1 MTPTDQT
8 LPAERDHHTGP
19 LLEIR
24 NLSVRY
30 LTEAGEVPAC
40 DDVTLTVRRG
50 EILGIAGE
58 SASGKST
65 LLTALLRLQRTP
77 AVTSGGEVIFHRGG
91 GRPPVDLVRLDERAM
106 SPLRWSD
113 LSIVMQSAMACLN
126 PVMRLRAQFADV
138 ITLKNPTMTRGQVDE
153 RITELLRMVG
163 IAPDY
168 ATAYPHQLSGGMRQ
182 RSLIALALACD
193 PDLVVMDEPTTAV
206 DVVMQRTIL
215 DQVLALQERLGF
227 AIIMVT
233 HDLSLLLEISDRIAI
248 MYGGRVVEV
257 GDAAEIYA
265 HPRHPYTQGLR
276 NAFPPLSEPVR
287 RLTGISGTP
296 PNLLNLPVGCAFA
309 PRCPH
314 AQDDCLALRP
324 ELRTMPTTGAGEP
337 GLAACLHPLDRDETR
352 RQDEDA
358 ARPDAVA
365 VDSEALL
372 ASTMEGAQR

>member
-1 MTPTDQT
+1 MTAT
-8 LPAERDHHTGP
+8 P
-19 LLEIR
+19 LLEVR
-24 NLSVRY
+24 ELCVRY

-40 DDVTLTVRRG
+40 DDVSLSVNRG
-50 EILGIAGE
+50 EVLGIAGE

-65 LLTALLRLQRTP
+65 LLTAIMRLQRTP
-77 AVTSGGEVIFHRGG
+77 AVTWSGQVLYHPVGGGE
-91 GRPPVDLVRLDERAM
+91 PVDLTQLDDRQL

-138 ITLKNPTMTRGQVDE
+138 LKLKNP
-153 RITELLRMVG
+153 RITRREIDDKVAELLRMVG

-182 RSLIALALACD
+182 RALIALSLACD
-193 PDLVVMDEPTTAV
+193 PDIVVMDEPTTAV

-215 DQVLALQERLGF
+215 DQLMALQERLGF

-257 GDAAEIYA
+257 GSAAEIYA
-265 HPRHPYTQGLR
+265 SPRHPYTQGLR

-287 RLTGISGTP
+287 RLSGIPGTP
-296 PNLLNLPVGCAFA
+296 PNLLKLPQGCAFA
-309 PRCPH
+309 PRCPR
-314 AQDDCLALRP
+314 AEDDCRATRP
-324 ELRTMPTTGAGEP
+324 ELEP
-337 GLAACLHPLDRDETR
+337 VGRGGLAACLHPLSAEATR
-352 RQDEDA
+352 RQDERASGDDA
-358 ARPDAVA
+358 MA
-365 VDSEALL
+365 VDSEALVDSE
-372 ASTMEGAQR
+372 APTSSQVADPMTSDPMGADL